1 MAKVLVVDDD
11 NSIVILLQ
19 HLLMREG
26 HDVSIAFN
34 GKEGLTL
41 ARQEKPDL
49 IILDLMMPE
58 VDGITASGILFQDP
72 VLRRT
77 PVLILSAKG
86 PSARGMM
93 ELLPNV
99 RLFMDKPFDPPELVK
114 NVQRL
119 LSTPP
124 APNVSPRA

>member
-11 NSIVILLQ
+11 NSIVNVLQ
-19 HLLMREG
+19 HILTRDG
-26 HDVSIAFN
+26 HEVFIAMD
-34 GKEGLTL
+34 GKEGLAK
-41 ARQEKPDL
+41 AREHKPDL
-49 IILDLMMPE
+49 IILDIMMPE

-72 VLRRT
+72 VMRRI
-77 PVLILSAKG
+77 PVIILTAKG

-99 RLFMDKPFDPPELVK
+99 RIYVDKPFDPQVLMK

-119 LSTPP
+119 LA
-124 APNVSPRA
+124 APTA